1 MIFLLFFDIEVVI
14 KVIIIFLFFVMKWSF
29 FLEREEIFGYNIK
42 ILGKW
47 WDWFI
52 DLFLV
57 VRIKILLVFLLF
69 FIEDKKYLIIM
80 EVRWFIEFFDNL

>member
-1 MIFLLFFDIEVVI
+1 M
-14 KVIIIFLFFVMKWSF
+14 MKWSF
-29 FLEREEIFGYNIK
+29 FLEKEEIFEYDIK